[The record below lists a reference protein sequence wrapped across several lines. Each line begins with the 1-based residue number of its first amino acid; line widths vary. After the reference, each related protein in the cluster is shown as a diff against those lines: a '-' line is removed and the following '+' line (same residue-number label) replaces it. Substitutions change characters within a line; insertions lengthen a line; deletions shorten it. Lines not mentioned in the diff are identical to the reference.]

1 MKKFFA
7 LILAITCVI
16 FSLNT
21 GFGYAEEAE
30 AEASIDSEKYSADF
44 MLKYDLLSHLG
55 IIDDGFLTNANEAIT
70 RGEFAKII

>member
-21 GFGYAEEAE
+21 GFGYADE
-30 AEASIDSEKYSADF
+30 AEASIDSEKYSAEF
-44 MLKYDLLSHLG
+44 MLKYALLVHLG
-55 IIDDGFLTNANEAIT
+55 ITNDVFL
-70 RGEFAKII
+70 